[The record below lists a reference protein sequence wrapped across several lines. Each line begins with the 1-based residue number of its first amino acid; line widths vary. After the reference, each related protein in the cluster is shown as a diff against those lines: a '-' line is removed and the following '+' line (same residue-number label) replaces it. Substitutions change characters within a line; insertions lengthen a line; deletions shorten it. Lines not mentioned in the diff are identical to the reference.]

1 MRRTNATDKSSSSFS
16 SSSFPSSS
24 SSALESSTSP
34 SADSIIPKI
43 FTAAPPTTLV
53 SPRDTMLTYGMFQ
66 EDEDRYDEEES
77 KTFKLQDPP
86 KRKAKTFTKPLD
98 MKDEFDCS
106 PQKSSQDGTSSSPSR
121 AKSQTSI
128 TQYMIRTSPQ
138 HGARLRSKSCQSP
151 LPHSPY
157 TILAQSPCTPSK
169 CAKSNDGGNFFFSD
183 LPTGE
188 LNTAVFSHDKRNRKR
203 PVDMSSMNDKEI
215 VENFTDLNMASP
227 PPITVD
233 KLPARERCRSSQDDS
248 DYYTM
253 ANKSSAVTPP
263 SPRLVKSAC
272 ERRQKTAESPVYKDC
287 FRRTSCRCYEENTS
301 GGYSNR
307 SFCKQANILEE
318 ESILCPTERSVFHGH
333 ESSQE
338 SRQQN
343 MRFDQRPCPTAVFGH
358 SLSGLVPVDYIHD
371 PEHPI
376 PDEFPYESTFV
387 PSYDKKGI
395 YRKDEMY
402 NRIQALKEDSDAG
415 KVMFR
420 RWSNKDVTRNRSCDN
435 QLWDSDLLPS
445 PPSHNEV
452 VHSPTMLPPL
462 PPSPFNLH
470 HTTPKISHL
479 TSRHASTYIS
489 PVSKISPAGHAQSY
503 RPSTSTG
510 DLCLDRSSQPS
521 EVRFEEG
528 PGNSSHPHE
537 YLATPLESPSRIR
550 RKQPQLIPS
559 PSNPFIFPSQQQ
571 QQKPKQQQYDTSHS
585 TPVKSPAPPSQV
597 PSSHSPASF
606 HQSPCHIGCQHRGSP
621 SSYGWAPGDLPCH
634 QSRVHDCADRQRN
647 GVAKRRLFCRQSEE
661 TKHSSTDGEASHCCH
676 HFPDDHRLLYPE
688 SPSSS
693 SSSGSQHRRSHYES
707 SDAHFTFSGR
717 SPSSQL
723 QGPPLPP
730 CNCCT
735 GRCSVSHH
743 PNSRCCLQRYH
754 STSAA
759 YSQDDTYNI

>member
-16 SSSFPSSS
+16 SSSLLSSS
-24 SSALESSTSP
+24 SVLESSTTP

-53 SPRDTMLTYGMFQ
+53 SPRDTMLTYGVFQ
-66 EDEDRYDEEES
+66 VDEGKYDEEKEEN

-86 KRKAKTFTKPLD
+86 KRKAKAFTKSLGIT
-98 MKDEFDCS
+98 DEFDCS
-106 PQKSSQDGTSSSPSR
+106 PQKSTQEGTSSSPSR
-121 AKSQTSI
+121 VKGQTSI

-138 HGARLRSKSCQSP
+138 HGARLRSKSCHSP

-169 CAKSNDGGNFFFSD
+169 CAKGNDGGNFFFSD

-215 VENFTDLNMASP
+215 VENFTDLKMASP
-227 PPITVD
+227 PPITMD
-233 KLPARERCRSSQDDS
+233 KLPVRERCRSSEDDS
-248 DYYTM
+248 DYYAM

-287 FRRTSCRCYEENTS
+287 FRRTSCRCYEENTP

-307 SFCKQANILEE
+307 SFCKQANILED
-318 ESILCPTERSVFHGH
+318 ESILCPTERSVCHGH

-338 SRQQN
+338 SCQQK
-343 MRFDQRPCPTAVFGH
+343 MRFEQRPCSTTVFGH

-387 PSYDKKGI
+387 SSYDKKGI

-402 NRIQALKEDSDAG
+402 NRIQAMKEGNDAG

-452 VHSPTMLPPL
+452 AHSPAML

-470 HTTPKISHL
+470 HPTTTKMSHL
-479 TSRHASTYIS
+479 TSRHASSYIS
-489 PVSKISPAGHAQSY
+489 PVSKISPGHAQSY

-528 PGNSSHPHE
+528 SGNSSHQHE
-537 YLATPLESPSRIR
+537 YLSALQSAPSLQSLATPLESPSRIC
-550 RKQPQLIPS
+550 RKQPQLISS
-559 PSNPFIFPSQQQ
+559 PSNPFIFPS
-571 QQKPKQQQYDTSHS
+571 H
-585 TPVKSPAPPSQV
+585 
-597 PSSHSPASF
+597 
-606 HQSPCHIGCQHRGSP
+606 
-621 SSYGWAPGDLPCH
+621 
-634 QSRVHDCADRQRN
+634 
-647 GVAKRRLFCRQSEE
+647 
-661 TKHSSTDGEASHCCH
+661 
-676 HFPDDHRLLYPE
+676 
-688 SPSSS
+688 
-693 SSSGSQHRRSHYES
+693 
-707 SDAHFTFSGR
+707 
-717 SPSSQL
+717 
-723 QGPPLPP
+723 
-730 CNCCT
+730 
-735 GRCSVSHH
+735 
-743 PNSRCCLQRYH
+743 
-754 STSAA
+754 
-759 YSQDDTYNI
+759 